1 MPYEESGLFERI
13 EIGLSSSMVKKMTLY
28 DYFGQRTII
37 EFDRF
42 VVPSNF
48 PVDEFSF
55 EVPENADL
63 VTQ

>member
-1 MPYEESGLFERI
+1 
-13 EIGLSSSMVKKMTLY
+13 MVQKMTLY
-28 DYFGQRTII
+28 DYFGQQTVI
-37 EFDRF
+37 EFDQF

-48 PVDEFSF
+48 SADEFRF